1 MEKCSD
7 NNECVT
13 DAILAFDTLYTTNH
27 MKILKLLLPYL
38 EGEYQKKLAVF
49 IKWQELIFTLN
60 FFRQYSASLYS
71 FDFTQKK
78 KMDLNLLLPLLTP
91 YCSESEK
98 SILSQFSGLQNMLNM
113 MEEIQQYMPMI
124 QQLMASMS
132 DGNLDIS
139 GLFGNGENNTASDTS
154 DSVNPMMDMLKN
166 MMSEEQQAMF
176 SMYMNEGR

>member
-38 EGEYQKKLAVF
+38 EMEHQKKIAVF

-60 FFRQYSASLYS
+60 FLNQYSASLYS
-71 FDFTQKK
+71 FDFSQKK
-78 KMDLNLLLPLLTP
+78 KLDLNILLPLLTP
-91 YCSESEK
+91 YCNESEK
-98 SILSQFSGLQNMLNM
+98 SILSQFSGLQNMMNM
-113 MEEIQQYMPMI
+113 MGEIQQYMPMI
-124 QQLMASMS
+124 QQLMSSMS
-132 DGNLDIS
+132 DGNFDIS
-139 GLFGNGENNTASDTS
+139 GLFSGESNDTS
-154 DSVNPMMDMLKN
+154 NKSGSVNAMMDMLKN

-176 SMYMNEGR
+176 SMFMNEGR